1 MGWRCQHVRCGAPH
15 HASRQNGPAIWSTVI
30 LTHLAWNRSNFY
42 ALAIGILSDTLGK
55 RCCIFRNCQFQYLKL
70 AILLFFSLVVDG
82 GIDSR
87 SIKKSKKRVQEVEIE
102 KAIEDGTIT
111 ANPIYKI
118 GNPYQ
123 VGGVWY
129 YPERDLAYDETG
141 IGSWYG
147 DEFAGRL
154 TANGEIFDPD
164 MVTAAHKTL
173 PMPSV
178 VRVTNLD
185 NGKSLVVRINDRGP
199 FVAGRVIDLSREAA
213 RLIGY
218 RDQGIARVRVQ
229 VLAEQTLRMEKLAK
243 SGNFAEIIGD
253 VVAMPIVAA
262 VEQPEVSMTAT
273 SSTGKIV
280 NSDAE
285 DAISQRLSCWF
296 APGWRGDNSCPDQDP
311 AMGAGRCLL
320 CTGQRVKCAYQGR
333 GCRHR
338 SGIAG

>member
-1 MGWRCQHVRCGAPH
+1 MLDNCRFRHLKAALPLLLLAGC
-15 HASRQNGPAIWSTVI
+15 STAE
-30 LTHLAWNRSNFY
+30 LTVDLIKRSKNR
-42 ALAIGILSDTLGK
+42 A
-55 RCCIFRNCQFQYLKL
+55 QQ
-70 AILLFFSLVVDG
+70 
-82 GIDSR
+82 
-87 SIKKSKKRVQEVEIE
+87 VEIA
-102 KAIEDGTIT
+102 KAAEEGAIT
-111 ANPIYKI
+111 ANPFYKI

-154 TANGEIFDPD
+154 TANGEIFDPN

-199 FVAGRVIDLSREAA
+199 FVAGRIIDLSREAA

-229 VLAEQTLRMEKLAK
+229 VLAEQTLRLEKLAK
-243 SGNFAEIIGD
+243 NGNFTEITGD
-253 VVAMPIVAA
+253 VSAMPTVAA

-273 SSTGKIV
+273 SSSGKTVDSEVGNDNVSALELLARSRVGQVITV
-280 NSDAE
+280 APIETQIWVQVGAFYAE
-285 DAISQRLSCWF
+285 HNASNVL
-296 APGWRGDNSCPDQDP
+296 AKVEGV
-311 AMGAGRCLL
+311 GAGQVSSVDVS
-320 CTGQRVKCAYQGR
+320 GQTLHRVRIGPLNSVEAADRALDGVI
-333 GCRHR
+333 GLGF
-338 SGIAG
+338 SGARIVVD

>member
-1 MGWRCQHVRCGAPH
+1 MLCM
-15 HASRQNGPAIWSTVI
+15 
-30 LTHLAWNRSNFY
+30 
-42 ALAIGILSDTLGK
+42 
-55 RCCIFRNCQFQYLKL
+55 FRNCRFRHLKPG
-70 AILLFFSLVVDG
+70 ILLLFLVGCSTAELTVDL
-82 GIDSR
+82 
-87 SIKKSKKRVQEVEIE
+87 IKKSKKRVQQVEIE
-102 KAIEDGTIT
+102 NAIEDGTIT

-229 VLAEQTLRMEKLAK
+229 VLAEQTLRLEKLAK
-243 SGNFAEIIGD
+243 SGNFAEITGD
-253 VVAMPIVAA
+253 VVAMPIVAT

-280 NSDAE
+280 NSEAE
-285 DAISQRLSCWF
+285 DNNISALELLARSRVGEVITV
-296 APGWRGDNSCPDQDP
+296 APIRTQLWVQV
-311 AMGAGRCLL
+311 GAFYAQANASNVLAKVENVG
-320 CTGQRVKCAYQGR
+320 TGQVSPVDVLGQTLHRVRIGPLSSVEAADRALDGVI
-333 GCRHR
+333 GLGF
-338 SGIAG
+338 SGARIIVD

>member
-1 MGWRCQHVRCGAPH
+1 M
-15 HASRQNGPAIWSTVI
+15 
-30 LTHLAWNRSNFY
+30 L
-42 ALAIGILSDTLGK
+42 D
-55 RCCIFRNCQFQYLKL
+55 NCQFRHLKL
-70 AILLFFSLVVDG
+70 ALLLLLLAGCSTAELTADL
-82 GIDSR
+82 
-87 SIKKSKKRVQEVEIE
+87 IKKSKKRAQQVEIA
-102 KAIEDGTIT
+102 KAVEEGAIT
-111 ANPIYKI
+111 ANPVYKI

-199 FVAGRVIDLSREAA
+199 FVAGRIIDLSREAA

-229 VLAEQTLRMEKLAK
+229 VLAEQTLRLEKLAK
-243 SGNFAEIIGD
+243 NGNFSEITGD
-253 VVAMPIVAA
+253 VSAMPTVAA

-273 SSTGKIV
+273 SSSGKTV
-280 NSDAE
+280 DSDVENDNVSALELLARSRVGEVITVAPIETQIWVQVGAFYAE
-285 DAISQRLSCWF
+285 ANASNVLAKVEDV
-296 APGWRGDNSCPDQDP
+296 
-311 AMGAGRCLL
+311 GAGQVSPVDVS
-320 CTGQRVKCAYQGR
+320 GQTLHRVRIGPLNSVEAADRALDGVI
-333 GCRHR
+333 GLGF
-338 SGIAG
+338 SGARIVVD

>member
-1 MGWRCQHVRCGAPH
+1 MLCM
-15 HASRQNGPAIWSTVI
+15 S
-30 LTHLAWNRSNFY
+30 
-42 ALAIGILSDTLGK
+42 
-55 RCCIFRNCQFQYLKL
+55 RNCQFRHLKL
-70 AILLFFSLVVDG
+70 AILLLFLAGCSTAELTVDL
-82 GIDSR
+82 
-87 SIKKSKKRVQEVEIE
+87 IKKSKKRVQQVEIE
-102 KAIEDGTIT
+102 KAIDDGTIT

-199 FVAGRVIDLSREAA
+199 FVPGRVIDLSREAA

-229 VLAEQTLRMEKLAK
+229 VLAEQTLRLEKLAK
-243 SGNFAEIIGD
+243 SGNFAEITGD
-253 VVAMPIVAA
+253 VVAMPTVAV

-273 SSTGKIV
+273 SSTGKTV
-280 NSDAE
+280 NSDAK
-285 DAISQRLSCWF
+285 DDNVSAIELLARSRVGEVITV
-296 APGWRGDNSCPDQDP
+296 APIRTQLWVQV
-311 AMGAGRCLL
+311 GAFYAQANASNVLAKIEAVG
-320 CTGQRVKCAYQGR
+320 TGQVSPVDVSGQTLHRVRIGPLSSVEAADRALDGVI
-333 GCRHR
+333 GLGF
-338 SGIAG
+338 SGARIIVD

>member
-1 MGWRCQHVRCGAPH
+1 M
-15 HASRQNGPAIWSTVI
+15 
-30 LTHLAWNRSNFY
+30 L
-42 ALAIGILSDTLGK
+42 D
-55 RCCIFRNCQFQYLKL
+55 NCQFRHLKL
-70 AILLFFSLVVDG
+70 ALLLLLLAGCSTAELTVDL
-82 GIDSR
+82 
-87 SIKKSKKRVQEVEIE
+87 IKKSKKRAQQVEIA
-102 KAIEDGTIT
+102 KAAEEGAIT
-111 ANPIYKI
+111 ANPVYKI

-154 TANGEIFDPD
+154 TDNGEIFDPN

-199 FVAGRVIDLSREAA
+199 FVAGRIIDLSRESA

-218 RDQGIARVRVQ
+218 RDQGIARVRVK

-243 SGNFAEIIGD
+243 NGNFLEIVGY
-253 VVAMPIVAA
+253 VSAMPTVAA
-262 VEQPEVSMTAT
+262 VEQPEISITAT
-273 SSTGKIV
+273 SSSGKTVDYDVENDNFSALELLARSRVGEVITV
-280 NSDAE
+280 APIETQIWVQVGAFYAE
-285 DAISQRLSCWF
+285 ANASNVLAKVEDV
-296 APGWRGDNSCPDQDP
+296 
-311 AMGAGRCLL
+311 GAGQVSPVDVS
-320 CTGQRVKCAYQGR
+320 GQTLHRVRIGPLKSVEVADRALDDVIGL
-333 GCRHR
+333 GF
-338 SGIAG
+338 SGARIVVD

>member
-1 MGWRCQHVRCGAPH
+1 M
-15 HASRQNGPAIWSTVI
+15 
-30 LTHLAWNRSNFY
+30 L
-42 ALAIGILSDTLGK
+42 D
-55 RCCIFRNCQFQYLKL
+55 NCQFRHLKL
-70 AILLFFSLVVDG
+70 ALLLLLLAGCSTAELTVDL
-82 GIDSR
+82 
-87 SIKKSKKRVQEVEIE
+87 IKKSKKRAQQVEIA
-102 KAIEDGTIT
+102 KAVEEGAIT
-111 ANPIYKI
+111 ANPVYKI

-199 FVAGRVIDLSREAA
+199 FVAGRIIDLSREAA

-229 VLAEQTLRMEKLAK
+229 VLAEQTLRLEKLAK
-243 SGNFAEIIGD
+243 NGNFLEITGD
-253 VVAMPIVAA
+253 VSAMPTVAA

-273 SSTGKIV
+273 SSSGKTV
-280 NSDAE
+280 DSDVENDNVSALELLARSRVGEVITVAPIETQIWVQVGAFYAE
-285 DAISQRLSCWF
+285 ANASNVLAKVEDV
-296 APGWRGDNSCPDQDP
+296 
-311 AMGAGRCLL
+311 GAGQVSPVDVS
-320 CTGQRVKCAYQGR
+320 GQTLHRVRIGPLNSVEAADRALDGVI
-333 GCRHR
+333 GLGF
-338 SGIAG
+338 SGARIVVD

>member
-1 MGWRCQHVRCGAPH
+1 MLCM
-15 HASRQNGPAIWSTVI
+15 S
-30 LTHLAWNRSNFY
+30 
-42 ALAIGILSDTLGK
+42 
-55 RCCIFRNCQFQYLKL
+55 RNCQFRHLKP
-70 AILLFFSLVVDG
+70 AILLLFLAGCSTAELTVDL
-82 GIDSR
+82 
-87 SIKKSKKRVQEVEIE
+87 IKKSTKRVQQVEIE

-147 DEFAGRL
+147 EEFAGRL

-229 VLAEQTLRMEKLAK
+229 VLAEQTLRLEKLAK
-243 SGNFAEIIGD
+243 SGNFAEITGD
-253 VVAMPIVAA
+253 VVAMPTVAV

-273 SSTGKIV
+273 SSTGKTV

-285 DAISQRLSCWF
+285 DDNVSALELLARSRVGEVITV
-296 APGWRGDNSCPDQDP
+296 APIRTQLWVQV
-311 AMGAGRCLL
+311 GAFYAQANASNVLAKIEAVG
-320 CTGQRVKCAYQGR
+320 TGQVSPVDVSGQTLHRVRIGPLSSVEAADKALDGVI
-333 GCRHR
+333 GLGF
-338 SGIAG
+338 SGARIIVD

>member
-1 MGWRCQHVRCGAPH
+1 M
-15 HASRQNGPAIWSTVI
+15 S
-30 LTHLAWNRSNFY
+30 
-42 ALAIGILSDTLGK
+42 
-55 RCCIFRNCQFQYLKL
+55 RNCQFRHLKP
-70 AILLFFSLVVDG
+70 AILLLSLAGCSTAELTVDL
-82 GIDSR
+82 
-87 SIKKSKKRVQEVEIE
+87 IKKSKKRVQQVEIE

-229 VLAEQTLRMEKLAK
+229 VLAEQTLRLEKLAK
-243 SGNFAEIIGD
+243 SGNFAEITGD
-253 VVAMPIVAA
+253 VVAMPTVAV

-285 DAISQRLSCWF
+285 DDNVSALELLARSRVGEVITV
-296 APGWRGDNSCPDQDP
+296 APIRTQLWVQV
-311 AMGAGRCLL
+311 GAFYAQANASNVLAKIEAVG
-320 CTGQRVKCAYQGR
+320 TGQVSPVDVSGQTLHRVRIGPLISVEAADRALDGVI
-333 GCRHR
+333 GLGF
-338 SGIAG
+338 SGARIIVD

>member
-1 MGWRCQHVRCGAPH
+1 M
-15 HASRQNGPAIWSTVI
+15 
-30 LTHLAWNRSNFY
+30 L
-42 ALAIGILSDTLGK
+42 D
-55 RCCIFRNCQFQYLKL
+55 NCQFRHLKL
-70 AILLFFSLVVDG
+70 ALLFLLLAGCSTAELTVDL
-82 GIDSR
+82 
-87 SIKKSKKRVQEVEIE
+87 IKKSKKRAQQVEIA
-102 KAIEDGTIT
+102 KAVEEGAIT
-111 ANPIYKI
+111 ANPVYKI

-147 DEFAGRL
+147 EEFAGRL

-199 FVAGRVIDLSREAA
+199 FVAGRIIDLSREAA

-229 VLAEQTLRMEKLAK
+229 VLAEQTLRLEK
-243 SGNFAEIIGD
+243 
-253 VVAMPIVAA
+253 
-262 VEQPEVSMTAT
+262 
-273 SSTGKIV
+273 
-280 NSDAE
+280 
-285 DAISQRLSCWF
+285 
-296 APGWRGDNSCPDQDP
+296 
-311 AMGAGRCLL
+311 
-320 CTGQRVKCAYQGR
+320 
-333 GCRHR
+333 
-338 SGIAG
+338 

>member
-1 MGWRCQHVRCGAPH
+1 M
-15 HASRQNGPAIWSTVI
+15 
-30 LTHLAWNRSNFY
+30 L
-42 ALAIGILSDTLGK
+42 DK
-55 RCCIFRNCQFQYLKL
+55 CQFRHLKL
-70 AILLFFSLVVDG
+70 ALLLLLLAGCSTAELTVDL
-82 GIDSR
+82 
-87 SIKKSKKRVQEVEIE
+87 IKKSKKRAEQVEIA
-102 KAIEDGTIT
+102 KAVEEGAIT
-111 ANPIYKI
+111 ANPVYKI

-199 FVAGRVIDLSREAA
+199 FVAGRIIDLSLEAA

-229 VLAEQTLRMEKLAK
+229 VLAEQTLRLEKLAK
-243 SGNFAEIIGD
+243 DGNFTEITGD
-253 VVAMPIVAA
+253 VSAMPTVAA

-273 SSTGKIV
+273 SSSGKTVDSDVEDDNVSALELLARSRVGEVITVAPIETQIWVQVGAFYAEANASNVLAKVEIV
-280 NSDAE
+280 
-285 DAISQRLSCWF
+285 
-296 APGWRGDNSCPDQDP
+296 
-311 AMGAGRCLL
+311 GAGQVSPVDVS
-320 CTGQRVKCAYQGR
+320 GQTLHRVRIGPLSSVEAADRALDGVI
-333 GCRHR
+333 GLGF
-338 SGIAG
+338 SGARIVVD

>member
-1 MGWRCQHVRCGAPH
+1 M
-15 HASRQNGPAIWSTVI
+15 
-30 LTHLAWNRSNFY
+30 L
-42 ALAIGILSDTLGK
+42 D
-55 RCCIFRNCQFQYLKL
+55 NCQFRHLKL
-70 AILLFFSLVVDG
+70 ALLLLLLAGCSTAELTVDL
-82 GIDSR
+82 
-87 SIKKSKKRVQEVEIE
+87 IKKSKKRAQEVEIA
-102 KAIEDGTIT
+102 KAVEEGAIT
-111 ANPIYKI
+111 ANPAYKI

-199 FVAGRVIDLSREAA
+199 FVAGRIIDLSREAA

-229 VLAEQTLRMEKLAK
+229 VLAEQTLRLEKLAK
-243 SGNFAEIIGD
+243 NGNFIEIIGD
-253 VVAMPIVAA
+253 VTAMPTVAA
-262 VEQPEVSMTAT
+262 VEQPEVSMKAK
-273 SSTGKIV
+273 SSSGKTV
-280 NSDAE
+280 DSDVGNDNVSALELLARSRVGEVITVAPIETQIWVQVGAFFAE
-285 DAISQRLSCWF
+285 HNASNVLTKVE
-296 APGWRGDNSCPDQDP
+296 GV
-311 AMGAGRCLL
+311 GAGQVSPVDVS
-320 CTGQRVKCAYQGR
+320 GQTLHRVRIGPLNSVEAADRALDGVI
-333 GCRHR
+333 GLGF
-338 SGIAG
+338 SGARIVVD

>member
-1 MGWRCQHVRCGAPH
+1 M
-15 HASRQNGPAIWSTVI
+15 
-30 LTHLAWNRSNFY
+30 L
-42 ALAIGILSDTLGK
+42 DT
-55 RCCIFRNCQFQYLKL
+55 CQFRHLKL
-70 AILLFFSLVVDG
+70 ALLLLLLAGCSTAELTVDL
-82 GIDSR
+82 
-87 SIKKSKKRVQEVEIE
+87 IKKSKKRAQQVEIA
-102 KAIEDGTIT
+102 KAVEEGAIT
-111 ANPIYKI
+111 ANPVYKI

-199 FVAGRVIDLSREAA
+199 FVAGRIIDLSREAA

-229 VLAEQTLRMEKLAK
+229 VLAEQTLRLEKLAK
-243 SGNFAEIIGD
+243 DGNFTEITGD
-253 VVAMPIVAA
+253 VSAMPTVAA

-273 SSTGKIV
+273 SSSGETVDSDVEDDNVSALELLARSRVGEVITVAPIETQIWVQVGAFYAEANASNVLAKVEIV
-280 NSDAE
+280 
-285 DAISQRLSCWF
+285 
-296 APGWRGDNSCPDQDP
+296 
-311 AMGAGRCLL
+311 GAGQVSPVDVS
-320 CTGQRVKCAYQGR
+320 GQTLHRVRIGPLSSVEAADRALDGVI
-333 GCRHR
+333 GLGF
-338 SGIAG
+338 SGARIVVD

>member
-1 MGWRCQHVRCGAPH
+1 M
-15 HASRQNGPAIWSTVI
+15 
-30 LTHLAWNRSNFY
+30 L
-42 ALAIGILSDTLGK
+42 DD
-55 RCCIFRNCQFQYLKL
+55 CQFRHLKL
-70 AILLFFSLVVDG
+70 ALLLLLLAGCSTAELTVDL
-82 GIDSR
+82 
-87 SIKKSKKRVQEVEIE
+87 IKKSKKRAQQVEIA
-102 KAIEDGTIT
+102 KAVEEGAIT
-111 ANPIYKI
+111 ANPVYKI

-199 FVAGRVIDLSREAA
+199 FVAGRIIDLSREAA

-229 VLAEQTLRMEKLAK
+229 VLAEQTLRLEKLAK
-243 SGNFAEIIGD
+243 DGNFTEITGD
-253 VVAMPIVAA
+253 VSAMPTVAA

-273 SSTGKIV
+273 SSSGKTVDSDVEDDNVSALELLARSRVGEVITVAPIETQIWVQVGAFYAEANASNVLAKVEIV
-280 NSDAE
+280 
-285 DAISQRLSCWF
+285 
-296 APGWRGDNSCPDQDP
+296 
-311 AMGAGRCLL
+311 GAGQVSPVDVS
-320 CTGQRVKCAYQGR
+320 GQTLHRVRIGPLSSVEAADRALDGVI
-333 GCRHR
+333 GLGF
-338 SGIAG
+338 SGARIVVD

>member
-1 MGWRCQHVRCGAPH
+1 M
-15 HASRQNGPAIWSTVI
+15 I
-30 LTHLAWNRSNFY
+30 
-42 ALAIGILSDTLGK
+42 
-55 RCCIFRNCQFQYLKL
+55 RNCQVHLLKPAIVMLLL
-70 AILLFFSLVVDG
+70 ASCSTAELTVDL
-82 GIDSR
+82 
-87 SIKKSKKRVQEVEIE
+87 IKKTKKHVQQVEIE

-154 TANGEIFDPD
+154 TANGEIFDPN

-178 VRVTNLD
+178 IRVTNLD

-199 FVAGRVIDLSREAA
+199 FVAGRIIDLSREAA
-213 RLIGY
+213 RLIGF

-229 VLAEQTLRMEKLAK
+229 VLAEQTLRLEKLAK
-243 SGNFAEIIGD
+243 SGNFAEITG
-253 VVAMPIVAA
+253 VVVSMPAVAA
-262 VEQPEVSMTAT
+262 VEQPAVSMTAT
-273 SSTGKIV
+273 SSTGKTVSSDTEEDNVSALELLARSRVGEVITVVPIKTQLWVQVGAFYAEANASKVLSKITVVGKGGVSPVDVSGQTLHRVRIGPLNSVEAADRALDGVIGLGFSGARIV
-280 NSDAE
+280 VD
-285 DAISQRLSCWF
+285 
-296 APGWRGDNSCPDQDP
+296 
-311 AMGAGRCLL
+311 
-320 CTGQRVKCAYQGR
+320 
-333 GCRHR
+333 
-338 SGIAG
+338 

>member
-1 MGWRCQHVRCGAPH
+1 M
-15 HASRQNGPAIWSTVI
+15 
-30 LTHLAWNRSNFY
+30 L
-42 ALAIGILSDTLGK
+42 D
-55 RCCIFRNCQFQYLKL
+55 NCQFRHLRLTLLLLLL
-70 AILLFFSLVVDG
+70 AGCSTAELTVDL
-82 GIDSR
+82 
-87 SIKKSKKRVQEVEIE
+87 IKKSKKRAEQVEIA
-102 KAIEDGTIT
+102 KAVEEGAIT
-111 ANPIYKI
+111 ANPVYKI

-173 PMPSV
+173 PMPNV

-199 FVAGRVIDLSREAA
+199 FVAGRIIDLSREAA

-229 VLAEQTLRMEKLAK
+229 VLAEQTLRLEKLAK
-243 SGNFAEIIGD
+243 NGNFSEITGD
-253 VVAMPIVAA
+253 VSAMPTVAA
-262 VEQPEVSMTAT
+262 VEQPEVSMTAI
-273 SSTGKIV
+273 SSSGKTV
-280 NSDAE
+280 DSDVENDNVSALELLARSRVGEVITVAPIETQIWVQVGAFYAE
-285 DAISQRLSCWF
+285 ANASNVLTKVEDV
-296 APGWRGDNSCPDQDP
+296 
-311 AMGAGRCLL
+311 GAGQISPIDVS
-320 CTGQRVKCAYQGR
+320 GQTLHRVRIGPLNSVEAADRALDGVI
-333 GCRHR
+333 GLGF
-338 SGIAG
+338 SGARIVVD

>member
-1 MGWRCQHVRCGAPH
+1 M
-15 HASRQNGPAIWSTVI
+15 
-30 LTHLAWNRSNFY
+30 L
-42 ALAIGILSDTLGK
+42 DK
-55 RCCIFRNCQFQYLKL
+55 CQFRHLKL
-70 AILLFFSLVVDG
+70 ALLLLLLAGCSTAELTVDL
-82 GIDSR
+82 
-87 SIKKSKKRVQEVEIE
+87 IKKSKKRAQQVEIA
-102 KAIEDGTIT
+102 KAVEEGAIT
-111 ANPIYKI
+111 ANPVYKI

-199 FVAGRVIDLSREAA
+199 FVAGRIIDLSREAA

-229 VLAEQTLRMEKLAK
+229 VLAEQTLRLEKLAK
-243 SGNFAEIIGD
+243 DGNFTEITGD
-253 VVAMPIVAA
+253 VSAMPTVAA

-273 SSTGKIV
+273 SSSGKTV
-280 NSDAE
+280 DSDVEDDNVSALELLARSRVGKVITVAPIETQIWVQVGAFYAE
-285 DAISQRLSCWF
+285 ANASNVLAKVEDV
-296 APGWRGDNSCPDQDP
+296 
-311 AMGAGRCLL
+311 GAGQVSPIDVS
-320 CTGQRVKCAYQGR
+320 GQTLHRVRIGPLNSVEAADRALDGVI
-333 GCRHR
+333 GLGF
-338 SGIAG
+338 SGARIVVD

>member
-1 MGWRCQHVRCGAPH
+1 M
-15 HASRQNGPAIWSTVI
+15 
-30 LTHLAWNRSNFY
+30 L
-42 ALAIGILSDTLGK
+42 D
-55 RCCIFRNCQFQYLKL
+55 NCQFRHLKL
-70 AILLFFSLVVDG
+70 ALLLLLLAGCSTAELTVDL
-82 GIDSR
+82 
-87 SIKKSKKRVQEVEIE
+87 IKKSKKRAQQVEIA
-102 KAIEDGTIT
+102 KAVEEGAIT
-111 ANPIYKI
+111 ANPVYKI

-173 PMPSV
+173 PMPNV

-199 FVAGRVIDLSREAA
+199 FVAGRIIDLSREAA

-229 VLAEQTLRMEKLAK
+229 VLAEQTLRLEKLAK
-243 SGNFAEIIGD
+243 NGNFLEITGD
-253 VVAMPIVAA
+253 VSAMPTVAA

-273 SSTGKIV
+273 SSSGKTV
-280 NSDAE
+280 DSDVENDNVSALELLARSRVGEVITVAPIETQIWVQVGAFYAE
-285 DAISQRLSCWF
+285 ANASNVL
-296 APGWRGDNSCPDQDP
+296 AKVEGV
-311 AMGAGRCLL
+311 GAGQVSPIDVS
-320 CTGQRVKCAYQGR
+320 GQTLHRVRIGPLNSVEAADRALDGVI
-333 GCRHR
+333 GLGF
-338 SGIAG
+338 SGARIVVD

>member
-1 MGWRCQHVRCGAPH
+1 M
-15 HASRQNGPAIWSTVI
+15 
-30 LTHLAWNRSNFY
+30 L
-42 ALAIGILSDTLGK
+42 DK
-55 RCCIFRNCQFQYLKL
+55 CQFRHLRHTLVLLLL
-70 AILLFFSLVVDG
+70 AGCSTAELTVDL
-82 GIDSR
+82 
-87 SIKKSKKRVQEVEIE
+87 IKKSKKRAQQVEIA
-102 KAIEDGTIT
+102 KAVEEGAIT
-111 ANPIYKI
+111 ANPVYKI

-199 FVAGRVIDLSREAA
+199 FVAGRIIDLSREAA

-229 VLAEQTLRMEKLAK
+229 VLAEQTLRLEKLAK
-243 SGNFAEIIGD
+243 DGNFTEITGD
-253 VVAMPIVAA
+253 VSAMPTVAA

-273 SSTGKIV
+273 SSSGKTVDSDVEDDNVSALELLARSRVGEVITVAPIETQIWVQVGAFYAEANASNVLAKVEIV
-280 NSDAE
+280 
-285 DAISQRLSCWF
+285 
-296 APGWRGDNSCPDQDP
+296 
-311 AMGAGRCLL
+311 GAGQVSPVDVS
-320 CTGQRVKCAYQGR
+320 GQTLHRVRIGPLSSVEAADRALDGVI
-333 GCRHR
+333 GLGF
-338 SGIAG
+338 SGARIVVD

>member
-1 MGWRCQHVRCGAPH
+1 M
-15 HASRQNGPAIWSTVI
+15 
-30 LTHLAWNRSNFY
+30 L
-42 ALAIGILSDTLGK
+42 D
-55 RCCIFRNCQFQYLKL
+55 NCQFRHLKL
-70 AILLFFSLVVDG
+70 ALLLLLLAGCSTAELTVDL
-82 GIDSR
+82 
-87 SIKKSKKRVQEVEIE
+87 IKKSKKRAQQVEIA
-102 KAIEDGTIT
+102 KAVEEGAIT
-111 ANPIYKI
+111 ANPVYKI

-199 FVAGRVIDLSREAA
+199 FVAGRIIDLSREAA

-229 VLAEQTLRMEKLAK
+229 VLAEQTLRLEKLAK
-243 SGNFAEIIGD
+243 NGNFSEITGD
-253 VVAMPIVAA
+253 VSAMPTVAA

-273 SSTGKIV
+273 SSSGKTV
-280 NSDAE
+280 DSDVENDNVSALELLARSRVGEVITVAPIETQIWVQVGAFYAE
-285 DAISQRLSCWF
+285 ANASNVLAKVEDV
-296 APGWRGDNSCPDQDP
+296 
-311 AMGAGRCLL
+311 GAGQVSPVDVS
-320 CTGQRVKCAYQGR
+320 GQTLHRVRIGPLNSVEAADRALDGVI
-333 GCRHR
+333 GLGF
-338 SGIAG
+338 SGARIVVD

>member
-1 MGWRCQHVRCGAPH
+1 M
-15 HASRQNGPAIWSTVI
+15 
-30 LTHLAWNRSNFY
+30 L
-42 ALAIGILSDTLGK
+42 D
-55 RCCIFRNCQFQYLKL
+55 NCQFRHLKL
-70 AILLFFSLVVDG
+70 ALLLLLLAGCSTAELTVDL
-82 GIDSR
+82 
-87 SIKKSKKRVQEVEIE
+87 IKKSKKRAQQVEIA
-102 KAIEDGTIT
+102 KAVEEGAIT
-111 ANPIYKI
+111 ANPVYKI

-199 FVAGRVIDLSREAA
+199 FVAGRIIDLSREAA

-229 VLAEQTLRMEKLAK
+229 VLAEQTLRLEKLAK
-243 SGNFAEIIGD
+243 DGNFTEITGD
-253 VVAMPIVAA
+253 VSAMPTVAA

-273 SSTGKIV
+273 SSSGKTV
-280 NSDAE
+280 DSDVEDDNVSALELLARSRVGEVITVAPIETQIWVQVGAFYAE
-285 DAISQRLSCWF
+285 ANASNVLTKVEDV
-296 APGWRGDNSCPDQDP
+296 
-311 AMGAGRCLL
+311 GAGQISPIDVS
-320 CTGQRVKCAYQGR
+320 GQTLHRVRIGPLNSVEAADRALDGVI
-333 GCRHR
+333 GLGF
-338 SGIAG
+338 SGARIVVD

>member
-1 MGWRCQHVRCGAPH
+1 M
-15 HASRQNGPAIWSTVI
+15 
-30 LTHLAWNRSNFY
+30 L
-42 ALAIGILSDTLGK
+42 D
-55 RCCIFRNCQFQYLKL
+55 NCQFRHLRHTLLLLLL
-70 AILLFFSLVVDG
+70 AGCSTAELTVDL
-82 GIDSR
+82 
-87 SIKKSKKRVQEVEIE
+87 IKKSKKRAQQVEIA
-102 KAIEDGTIT
+102 KAVEEGAIT
-111 ANPIYKI
+111 ANPVYKI

-199 FVAGRVIDLSREAA
+199 FVAGRIIDLSREAA

-229 VLAEQTLRMEKLAK
+229 VLAEQTLRLEKLAK
-243 SGNFAEIIGD
+243 DGNFTEITGD
-253 VVAMPIVAA
+253 VSAMPTVAA

-273 SSTGKIV
+273 SSSGKTVDSDVEDDNVSALELLARSRVGEVITVAPIETQIWVQVGAFYAEANASNVLAKVEIV
-280 NSDAE
+280 
-285 DAISQRLSCWF
+285 
-296 APGWRGDNSCPDQDP
+296 
-311 AMGAGRCLL
+311 GAGQVSPVDVS
-320 CTGQRVKCAYQGR
+320 GQTLHRVRIGPLSSVEAADRALDGVI
-333 GCRHR
+333 GLGF
-338 SGIAG
+338 SGARIVVD

>member
-1 MGWRCQHVRCGAPH
+1 MLC
-15 HASRQNGPAIWSTVI
+15 
-30 LTHLAWNRSNFY
+30 
-42 ALAIGILSDTLGK
+42 LSK
-55 RCCIFRNCQFQYLKL
+55 NCQFRNLKP
-70 AILLFFSLVVDG
+70 AILLLFLAGCSTAELTVDL
-82 GIDSR
+82 
-87 SIKKSKKRVQEVEIE
+87 IKKSKKRVQQVEIE

-154 TANGEIFDPD
+154 TANGEIFDPN

-229 VLAEQTLRMEKLAK
+229 VLAEQTLRLEKLAK
-243 SGNFAEIIGD
+243 SGNFDEITGD
-253 VVAMPIVAA
+253 VVAMPTVAV

-273 SSTGKIV
+273 SSTGKTV

-285 DAISQRLSCWF
+285 DDNVSALELLARSRVGEVITV
-296 APGWRGDNSCPDQDP
+296 APIRTQLWVQV
-311 AMGAGRCLL
+311 GAFYAQANASNVLAKIEAVG
-320 CTGQRVKCAYQGR
+320 TGQVSPVDVSGQTLHRVRIGPLSSVEAADRALDGVI
-333 GCRHR
+333 GLGF
-338 SGIAG
+338 SGARIIVD

>member
-1 MGWRCQHVRCGAPH
+1 M
-15 HASRQNGPAIWSTVI
+15 
-30 LTHLAWNRSNFY
+30 L
-42 ALAIGILSDTLGK
+42 D
-55 RCCIFRNCQFQYLKL
+55 NCQFRHLKPALLLLLL
-70 AILLFFSLVVDG
+70 AGCSTAELTVDL
-82 GIDSR
+82 
-87 SIKKSKKRVQEVEIE
+87 IKKSKKRAQQVEIA
-102 KAIEDGTIT
+102 KAVEEGAIT
-111 ANPIYKI
+111 ANPVYKI

-199 FVAGRVIDLSREAA
+199 FVAGRIIDLSREAA

-229 VLAEQTLRMEKLAK
+229 VLAEQTLRLEKLAK
-243 SGNFAEIIGD
+243 NGNFLKITGD
-253 VVAMPIVAA
+253 VSAMPTVAA

-273 SSTGKIV
+273 SSSGKTVDSDVENDNVSALELLARSRVGEVITVAPIETQIWVQVGAFYAEV
-280 NSDAE
+280 NASNVLAKVE
-285 DAISQRLSCWF
+285 DV
-296 APGWRGDNSCPDQDP
+296 
-311 AMGAGRCLL
+311 GAGQVSPVDVS
-320 CTGQRVKCAYQGR
+320 GQTLHRVRIGPLNSVEAADRALDGVI
-333 GCRHR
+333 GLGF
-338 SGIAG
+338 SGARIVVD

>member
-1 MGWRCQHVRCGAPH
+1 MLDDCRFRHLKAALFLLLLAGC
-15 HASRQNGPAIWSTVI
+15 STAE
-30 LTHLAWNRSNFY
+30 LTVDLIKRSKNR
-42 ALAIGILSDTLGK
+42 A
-55 RCCIFRNCQFQYLKL
+55 QQ
-70 AILLFFSLVVDG
+70 
-82 GIDSR
+82 
-87 SIKKSKKRVQEVEIE
+87 VEIA
-102 KAIEDGTIT
+102 KAAEEGAIT
-111 ANPIYKI
+111 ANPVYKI

-199 FVAGRVIDLSREAA
+199 FVAGRIIDLSREAA

-229 VLAEQTLRMEKLAK
+229 VLAEQTLRLEKLAK
-243 SGNFAEIIGD
+243 NGNFSEITGD
-253 VVAMPIVAA
+253 VSAMPTVAA

-273 SSTGKIV
+273 SSSGKTV
-280 NSDAE
+280 DSDVENDNVSALELLARSRVGEVITVAPIETQIWVQVGAFYAE
-285 DAISQRLSCWF
+285 ANASNVLAKVEDV
-296 APGWRGDNSCPDQDP
+296 
-311 AMGAGRCLL
+311 GAGQVSPVDVS
-320 CTGQRVKCAYQGR
+320 GQTLHRVRIGPLNSVEAADRALDGVI
-333 GCRHR
+333 GLGF
-338 SGIAG
+338 SGARIVVD